1 MVSVFGSQA
10 VAGYTIAVRIFIFT
24 LMPAWG
30 LSGAA
35 ATLVGQN
42 LGARQPERAERSAW
56 ITGWVNMAFLAAV
69 SLVYIFCNELL
80 VRIFTNDAA
89 VLAAGAHC
97 LRVVG
102 YGFIAYAS
110 GIVELYAFYRGGE
123 AFSPTNNRVFF

>member
-1 MVSVFGSQA
+1 MAAGNGLVRIISVFGSEA
-10 VAGYTIAVRIFIFT
+10 LAGYTIAIRIFIFT

-56 ITGWVNMAFLAAV
+56 ITGWVNMSFLVAV
-69 SLVYIFCNELL
+69 SLVYIFCNQLL
-80 VRIFTNDAA
+80 VGIFTKDAA

-97 LRVVG
+97 LRVV
-102 YGFIAYAS
+102 
-110 GIVELYAFYRGGE
+110 
-123 AFSPTNNRVFF
+123 